1 MIAKLEKF
9 FEIKTEVGKLQLK
22 EVLIVLPLILII
34 FLNLQYDYFKTTIF
48 LIILLFSIVT
58 YYSYK
63 IEVLRKKVI
72 TPKIQKLIFAS
83 QAGFVSII
91 AGNTILLMINY
102 ERNPMLLTLF
112 VIPVALSILK
122 SREVKK
128 QLAIVN
134 K

>member
-1 MIAKLEKF
+1 M
-9 FEIKTEVGKLQLK
+9 
-22 EVLIVLPLILII
+22 
-34 FLNLQYDYFKTTIF
+34 QYDYFKTTIF